1 MKSNNNKQRIFCWL
15 MKGLMLPLFLALSA
29 VSFADIFP
37 TSKQGAL
44 QRKITLS
51 VDNEKV
57 KQVLNKIEATGSV
70 RFVYQ
75 PQVVNTARAVS
86 LAVEEMPIGHVLN
99 MLFDGGA
106 AYEEMGDLVVI
117 KPMSRN
123 VAVLVSVSGK
133 ITDAKT
139 SEPLPGVN
147 VTVKGTAHGTS
158 ADAEGKYALTVDD
171 PNATLVFSYV
181 GYISQE
187 VLIGAQSVIDIQLE
201 ADEKQLDEVVVVGYG
216 TQKKVN
222 LTGAVASISAEA
234 INRRPVTNP
243 VAMLQGQVPGLQI
256 VQGTGQPGNEGL
268 SVQIRGQGT
277 YSGAGSSPLVLIDG
291 APGSLNNL
299 NPADIETVSVL
310 KDAASAAIYGARAA
324 NGVILVT
331 TKTGK
336 PDSFH
341 IEFNTNVA
349 VHTPSRM
356 LKLVTNSADYM
367 RLFNE
372 ARQNSGTA
380 SAANTYTADMIKLYE
395 TATDRVR
402 YPNFDWIDYMFN
414 PATVSI
420 SSLSLNGGRKGTS
433 YNMSL
438 GYAKQP
444 GVMRGFDF
452 DKFNFRSNI
461 KSDIKKWAT
470 VGSNIALERGTR
482 NEPRSG
488 GTDAFLSTLA
498 QAPTY
503 RPVLPDGSEFTSKAY
518 PFEANNKNIPA
529 IIANKAMKT
538 SINYD
543 LFAQLWTELRFFKGF
558 SWYTKGTLNYQP
570 SGYKDW
576 RPTVQLY
583 NYHTGQPT
591 NELDTGGKGLTSQK
605 ENSLYTNLYSY
616 IKYDA
621 ELGDAH
627 EFSFQAGYSQEYYA
641 YEYLQGFRQQYATNN
656 LYELD
661 AGSQSIQRAS
671 GTSYEWAIQ
680 SSFARLTY
688 NYKQRYLF
696 EANTRLDGTS
706 RISSDSRWGAFP
718 SFSGAWRISQED
730 FLKNADIG
738 WLNDV
743 KIRASYGRLGNQ
755 NIGNYPYQNTLSFTS
770 GYSFDNSQLQ
780 LGAAQNDFANRNIK
794 WETTA
799 LTDAG
804 LDLRLFKGLSLTY
817 DYYVRTTS
825 DILRSAQVSA
835 SLGLSAPTINSGNM
849 ENRGHEIALRYEN
862 EARGGALKG
871 LSYNGSF
878 FIDIFKNKLTRFG
891 AREIDGTNIR
901 ENDLPYNSFYML
913 DWIGIFQTQEEIAN
927 SPKQFNFTPA
937 PGDLKYRDVNEDGV
951 INNDDRVVIPGRFP
965 KFNYAF
971 NAGASWKGLDLSLF
985 FQGVQGR
992 KIYVDG
998 WGYESFR
1005 QGASPTADWLENRW
1019 TGPGTSS
1026 VLPRIYFDYD
1036 GNSNNR
1042 ARNSW
1047 FLQDASYLRL
1057 KNISLGYT
1065 LPKKWVSKIKAEKL
1079 RIYFSADNLLTFTK
1093 YKYLDPERAGD
1104 GTFVAYPQNK
1114 AVSLGL
1120 NLSY

>member
-1 MKSNNNKQRIFCWL
+1 
-15 MKGLMLPLFLALSA
+15 
-29 VSFADIFP
+29 
-37 TSKQGAL
+37 QGAL

-336 PDSFH
+336 ADSFH

-420 SSLSLNGGRKGTS
+420 SSLSLNGGAKSTT

-438 GYAKQP
+438 GYTKQP
-444 GVMRGFDF
+444 GTLRGFDYE
-452 DKFNFRSNI
+452 KFNFRSNI

-470 VGSNIALERGTR
+470 VGSNISLERGNR
-482 NEPRSG
+482 NETLLG
-488 GTDAFLSTLA
+488 GTDTFLSTLA

-503 RPVLPDGSEFTSKAY
+503 GPILPNGRDFTYSAY
-518 PFEANNKNIPA
+518 SFEYHNKNYPAITANNGLPN
-529 IIANKAMKT
+529 T
-538 SINYD
+538 INYD
-543 LFAQLWTELRFFKGF
+543 AFMQLWTELRLFKGF
-558 SWYTKGTLNYQP
+558 SWYTKGTLNLETANLKTW
-570 SGYKDW
+570 S
-576 RPTVQLY
+576 PTVKLY
-583 NYHTGQPT
+583 NYLTGDLAT
-591 NELDTGGKGLTSQK
+591 TSAGTGLSAEKNNNFYS
-605 ENSLYTNLYSY
+605 NFYSY
-616 IKYDA
+616 MMYEA
-621 ELGDAH
+621 ALNHEH
-627 EFSFQAGYSQEYYA
+627 EFSFQAGYSQEYNR
-641 YEYLQGFRQQYATNN
+641 YEFLKGARNIYATTN
-656 LYELD
+656 LYELN
-661 AGSQSIQRAS
+661 AGSAS
-671 GTSYEWAIQ
+671 VQDTGGSSSEWAIQ
-680 SSFARLTY
+680 SFFGRFKY
-688 NYKQRYLF
+688 NYKDRYLF
-696 EANTRLDGTS
+696 EANTRIDGTS
-706 RISSDSRWGAFP
+706 RISKNSRWGAFP
-718 SFSGAWRISQED
+718 SFSAAWRVSQED
-730 FLKNADIG
+730 FFKNASIG
-738 WLNDV
+738 WV
-743 KIRASYGRLGNQ
+743 SEFKIRASYGRLGNQ
-755 NIGNYPYQNTLSFTS
+755 NIGTYPYQGLLSFT
-770 GYSFDNSQLQ
+770 GAYPFDNSSLQ
-780 LGAAQNDFANRNIK
+780 LGAAQTDYANQNIK
-794 WETTA
+794 WETT
-799 LTDAG
+799 TITNVG
-804 LDLRLFKGLSLTY
+804 LDFQLLKGLSFVY
-817 DYYVRTTS
+817 DYYVRSTS
-825 DILRSAQVSA
+825 DILRGAQVTA
-835 SLGLSAPTINSGNM
+835 SLGLGAPTVNSGNM
-849 ENRGHEIALRYEN
+849 ENRGHEIS
-862 EARGGALKG
+862 LKYNREVRTGRWSG
-871 LSYNGSF
+871 LSYNGNIF
-878 FIDIFKNKLTRFG
+878 FDFFKNKLTKFG
-891 AREIDGTNIR
+891 AKEIDRTNIR
-901 ENDLPYNSFYML
+901 ENGLPYNSFYML
-913 DWIGIFQTQEEIAN
+913 DWIGVFQTQEEINN
-927 SPKQFNFTPA
+927 SPKQFNYA
-937 PGDLKYRDVNEDGV
+937 VVPGDLKYRDVNGDNV
-951 INNDDRVVIPGRFP
+951 VNDEDRVVIPGRFP

-971 NAGASWKGLDLSLF
+971 NAGVSYKGFDLSLF

-992 KIYVDG
+992 KVYVNG
-998 WGYESFR
+998 WGYETFR
-1005 QGASPTADWLENRW
+1005 QGAAPTLDWQENRW
-1019 TGPGTSS
+1019 TGPGTSNT
-1026 VLPRIYFDYD
+1026 LPRIYFDYE
-1036 GNSNNR
+1036 NNQKNR
-1042 ARNSW
+1042 VGNSW

-1057 KNISLGYT
+1057 KNINFGYAIPQK
-1065 LPKKWVSKIKAEKL
+1065 LVRRIKAERL

-1093 YKYLDPERAGD
+1093 YKYLDPERGGD
-1104 GTFVAYPQNK
+1104 GAFVAYPQNK
-1114 AVSLGL
+1114 VVSLGL
-1120 NLSY
+1120 NLTY